1 MQRGGSIMNPPR
13 IANIV
18 LYSLRFL
25 RISAKPLSYRQDLA
39 YHAICSVHLQH
50 YGVERCCFG
59 QQDAHVAPVC
69 IVLWN
74 IVLIVQQSVVHGVAS
89 V

>member
-59 QQDAHVAPVC
+59 
-69 IVLWN
+69 
-74 IVLIVQQSVVHGVAS
+74 
-89 V
+89 

>member
-1 MQRGGSIMNPPR
+1 MQRGGFIMNPPR

-18 LYSLRFL
+18 LYCPRSL
-25 RISAKPLSYRQDLA
+25 RISAKPLSYRQYLA
-39 YHAICSVHLQH
+39 YHAICGVHLQH
-50 YGVERCCFG
+50 HGIEGCCFW

-74 IVLIVQQSVVHGVAS
+74 IVLIVQQPVVHGVAS